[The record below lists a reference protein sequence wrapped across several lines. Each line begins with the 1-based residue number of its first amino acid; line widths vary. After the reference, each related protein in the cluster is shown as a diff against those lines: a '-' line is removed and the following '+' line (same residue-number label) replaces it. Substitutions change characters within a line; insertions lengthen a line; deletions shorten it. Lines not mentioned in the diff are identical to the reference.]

1 MKQRIPSDYINQ
13 TQRYNH
19 NMAAGQFGTVHAG
32 LVVPSKFRRLKIGDR
47 VRGNIET
54 LVQAEPFEGPVMQ
67 GFDIYTIATFTP
79 DSVIHGWQDNG
90 QNFSPEQML
99 GFDYWL
105 YSALCPISP
114 TIDADRNTHFAPLG
128 FWDYDGGV
136 EVEDFA
142 TEWPFGTVGRTQ
154 NENGAFLTAVG
165 LGGLWD
171 WLGVPAG
178 ATPEQRIFSE
188 NVRTAPYLGAP
199 EFCWSLAPVVA
210 YALSCIYYFRNLQ
223 EPNMYFT
230 LGARNMEDRTLQ
242 GMRDVFTETVPNDIL
257 SGIEYLHYYSRQ
269 GQVDNAQ
276 MNDEGLSNND
286 ENPNN
291 PVYGWQASQH
301 PATELH
307 ALCVAGL
314 DTYGGLFSAP
324 YGPDLFNN
332 IIKVGESPTAA
343 CPVITT
349 EDGMVIAMPDLRA
362 AEREQSILDRLYA
375 SGGRW
380 DDVRKA
386 LFGKKGNTTSN
397 KPLFLGAWKSF
408 VNPINQVATSAG
420 QGSDGVV
427 ELGQMAARLDTWS
440 DYNNQEYL
448 DFFAEEAGTLMFL
461 TVIMPQP
468 AYGQGLNPDLF
479 VHSWA
484 DEFNPEQNGAGFQTV
499 PRHRYTM
506 LPDRQSWFSPF
517 AADLGADT
525 NMQAVGE
532 EVAWSWDRTDVP
544 RLHGEF
550 GPIGEYQYWTIHRD
564 FTMFSLSD
572 REFYGDSITSYINP
586 MEVQYLF
593 RKTAFDNANFRLMT
607 NLNISITNAVS
618 DHYMP
623 FLGH

>member
-1 MKQRIPSDYINQ
+1 MDDVTLSGMSD
-13 TQRYNH
+13 
-19 NMAAGQFGTVHAG
+19 V
-32 LVVPSKFRRLKIGDR
+32 L
-47 VRGNIET
+47 
-54 LVQAEPFEGPVMQ
+54 
-67 GFDIYTIATFTP
+67 
-79 DSVIHGWQDNG
+79 
-90 QNFSPEQML
+90 
-99 GFDYWL
+99 DYL
-105 YSALCPISP
+105 
-114 TIDADRNTHFAPLG
+114 
-128 FWDYDGGV
+128 
-136 EVEDFA
+136 
-142 TEWPFGTVGRTQ
+142 
-154 NENGAFLTAVG
+154 
-165 LGGLWD
+165 
-171 WLGVPAG
+171 
-178 ATPEQRIFSE
+178 
-188 NVRTAPYLGAP
+188 
-199 EFCWSLAPVVA
+199 
-210 YALSCIYYFRNLQ
+210 
-223 EPNMYFT
+223 
-230 LGARNMEDRTLQ
+230 
-242 GMRDVFTETVPNDIL
+242 VPNDML
-257 SGIEYLHYYSRQ
+257 SGIEYLHYFSRQ
-269 GQVDNAQ
+269 GQTDNAQ
-276 MNDEGLSNND
+276 MDNYALAEGTLGPGD
-286 ENPNN
+286 PGF
-291 PVYGWQASQH
+291 GWQAQNH
-301 PATELH
+301 PAKALNK
-307 ALCVAGL
+307 LCVAGL

-332 IIKVGESPTAA
+332 IIKVGDSPTAA

-349 EDGMVIAMPDLRA
+349 EEGTVIAMPDLRA

-408 VNPINQVATSAG
+408 INPINQVATSAG
-420 QGSDGVV
+420 QGSDGPV

-448 DFFAEEAGTLMFL
+448 DFFAEESGTLMFL

-506 LPDRQSWFSPF
+506 MPQDDRWFNPF
-517 AADLGADT
+517 ALGSGDT
-525 NMQAVGE
+525 NMEAVGE
-532 EVAWSWDRTDVP
+532 EVAWSWERTDVP

-550 GPIGEYQYWTIHRD
+550 GPIGDYQYWTIHRD
-564 FTMFSLSD
+564 FTMFSYED
-572 REFYGDSITSYINP
+572 REFFGDNITSYINP

-593 RKTAFDNANFRLMT
+593 RRTDFDKGNFRLMT

>member
-13 TQRYNH
+13 TSRYNH
-19 NMAAGQFGTVHAG
+19 NMAAGQFGTLHAG
-32 LVVPSKFRRLKIGDR
+32 VVVPSKFRRLKIGDR

-90 QNFSPEQML
+90 QNFSPENML
-99 GFDYWL
+99 KFDYWL
-105 YSALCPISP
+105 FSALCPISP
-114 TIDADRNTHFAPLG
+114 SLDADANTFYAPLG
-128 FWDYDGGV
+128 WWDYAQA
-136 EVEDFA
+136 EPVEDFA
-142 TEWPFGTVGRTQ
+142 TSWPNSLVGVTQ
-154 NENGAFLTAVG
+154 NENGSFLSAVG

-178 ATPEQRIFSE
+178 ATPEQRLDSRGD
-188 NVRTAPYLGAP
+188 RTPYLGAP
-199 EFCWSLAPVVA
+199 EYCWNVAPVVA

-230 LGARNMEDRTLQ
+230 KGSHNMDDVTLG
-242 GMRDVFTETVPNDIL
+242 GMSDVLDTIVPNDML
-257 SGIEYLHYYSRQ
+257 SGIEYLHFFSRQ
-269 GQVDNAQ
+269 GQTDNAQ
-276 MNDEGLSNND
+276 MDNYALAEGTLGPD
-286 ENPNN
+286 DPEF
-291 PVYGWQASQH
+291 GWQAQGH
-301 PATELH
+301 PATALNR
-307 ALCVAGL
+307 LCVAGL

-349 EDGMVIAMPDLRA
+349 EEGTVIAMPDLRA

-408 VNPINQVATSAG
+408 INPINQVATSAG
-420 QGSDGVV
+420 QGSDGPV

-506 LPDRQSWFSPF
+506 LPQDARWFNPF
-517 AADLGADT
+517 GLGSGDT
-525 NMQAVGE
+525 NMEAVGE

-564 FTMFSLSD
+564 FTMFSFND

-593 RKTAFDNANFRLMT
+593 RKTDFDKGNFRLMT